1 MDAPEAAAPPHPALS
16 VRSAVCAILPRRH
29 RTPPAPSEEPL
40 KSNRVLPPI
49 RPTRT
54 ELLHS
59 LETGNISWILSNHE
73 TRKSRENFSSAMR
86 ISGGKLRCEPK
97 FCGRVPL
104 RCKPAFRVRA
114 LCASIRI
121 LDGAAL
127 SALRLALGMIEALA
141 LEVP

>member
-49 RPTRT
+49 RPART

-73 TRKSRENFSSAMR
+73 RRKSRENFRAA
-86 ISGGKLRCEPK
+86 IWIAGGKL
-97 FCGRVPL
+97 G
-104 RCKPAFRVRA
+104 CKPKFRVR
-114 LCASIRI
+114 IT
-121 LDGAAL
+121 
-127 SALRLALGMIEALA
+127 
-141 LEVP
+141 